1 MGIAQEP
8 STPLPACGERSTREA
23 RRVRGPHRDSELVE
37 TPPHQAEFGFSLL
50 PCRPLPARG
59 ARGAGSPSRR
69 LRSFCTLLVLLADL
83 GTAAAQTPSP
93 HGVVVAQEARA
104 AQVGV
109 EVLRR
114 GGNAVDAAVAT
125 GFAMAVT
132 YPRAGNL
139 GGGGY
144 MLIHLAGRHADVAI
158 DYRETAPAAATR
170 DMFLDQNGEA
180 DARKSRDTALAI
192 GVPGTVAGLILA
204 QARYGSGKLSLAEL
218 IAPAI
223 ALARDGL
230 PIADDVA
237 ESLPGS
243 ARRLGRWPSAAKIFL
258 KADGRALG
266 PGDTLVQRDL
276 ADTLQAI
283 ARDGARAFYEGAIAD
298 KLVVAVRAEGGI
310 MTGDDLK
317 HYQPLLR
324 TPVRGSYRG
333 YDIVS
338 MPPSSSGGVVLIE
351 MLNILEG
358 YRGGELGADS
368 VLRAHLLA
376 EAMQRAYADR
386 ATFLGDPAT
395 VTAPL
400 ARLMSKPYAQQL
412 RAGIDPAHATPAGD
426 IRPPGAPPREGQ
438 NTTHFSVA
446 DRFGNAVSNTYT
458 LNFSY
463 GLGLVAEGTGVLLNN
478 ELDDFAAKP
487 GAPNAYGLVG
497 GEANAPG
504 PGKRP
509 LSSMTPTI
517 VLRNGKPF
525 LITGSPG
532 GSRIITAVLQVISNV
547 IDRKL
552 PIAEAVNAPRIHDQW
567 SPDEVVVERGTAPD
581 LMRGLEGLGHKVTG
595 DLPRTS
601 ANSILVTPQ
610 GFVGAADPRSRGAAA
625 AGY

>member
-1 MGIAQEP
+1 ME
-8 STPLPACGERSTREA
+8 SPLIPRCRA
-23 RRVRGPHRDSELVE
+23 P
-37 TPPHQAEFGFSLL
+37 LL
-50 PCRPLPARG
+50 PPGEKGLSKPQAPARG
-59 ARGAGSPSRR
+59 R
-69 LRSFCTLLVLLADL
+69 LRIGFAVFALLALVLCEA
-83 GTAAAQTPSP
+83 TAQAQVPAP

-104 AQVGV
+104 AQIGV
-109 EVLRR
+109 EVLKR

-144 MLIHLAGRHADVAI
+144 MLIHLAGRHADMAI

-180 DARKSRDTALAI
+180 DPRKSRDSALAI
-192 GVPGTVAGLILA
+192 GVPGTVAGLA
-204 QARYGSGKLSLAEL
+204 MAHARYGSGKFRLADL
-218 IAPAI
+218 MAPAI
-223 ALARDGL
+223 KLARAGM
-230 PIADDVA
+230 PIEDDVA
-237 ESLPGS
+237 ESLPG
-243 ARRLGRWPSAAKIFL
+243 AVRRLGRWPSAAKIFL
-258 KADGRALG
+258 KGDGRALG
-266 PGDTLVQRDL
+266 PGDRLVQSDL
-276 ADTLQAI
+276 ADTLEAI
-283 ARDGARAFYEGAIAD
+283 ARGGPHAFYEGAVAD
-298 KLVVAVRAEGGI
+298 KLVAAVRAEGGI
-310 MTGDDLK
+310 LTGEDLRD
-317 HYQPLLR
+317 YRPLLR
-324 TPVRGSYRG
+324 EPVRGRYRG

-358 YRGGELGADS
+358 YRHGELGADGPG
-368 VLRAHLLA
+368 REHLLV

-386 ATFLGDPAT
+386 AAFLGDPAT

-400 ARLMSKPYAQQL
+400 ARLMSKPYGLKL
-412 RAGIDPAHATPAGD
+412 RAGIDPAHATPARD
-426 IRPPGAPPREGQ
+426 IRPDGAPPHEGD
-438 NTTHFSVA
+438 NTTHFSVV

-497 GEANAPG
+497 GDANAPG

-517 VLRNGKPF
+517 VLKDGRPF
-525 LITGSPG
+525 LVTGSPG

-547 IDRKL
+547 IDLKL
-552 PIAEAVNAPRIHDQW
+552 PIAEAVAAPRIHDQW
-567 SPDEVVVERGTAPD
+567 SPDEVVVERGLRAD
-581 LMRGLEGLGHKVTG
+581 LVSGLEAFGHKVKE
-595 DLPRTS
+595 DVPRTS
-601 ANSILVTPQ
+601 ANSILMTPQ
-610 GFVGAADPRSRGAAA
+610 GLVGAADPRTRGAAA

>member
-1 MGIAQEP
+1 MG
-8 STPLPACGERSTREA
+8 SGEA
-23 RRVRGPHRDSELVE
+23 RRVRGPHHESEVAE
-37 TPPHQAEFGFSLL
+37 TRPHRAETGFSSV
-50 PCRPLPARG
+50 PRGPLQSPLQTGVNALMARG
-59 ARGAGSPSRR
+59 ARKAVIPLIGLTFVA
-69 LRSFCTLLVLLADL
+69 FL
-83 GTAAAQTPSP
+83 GLGVRETNAQTPAR
-93 HGVVVAQEARA
+93 HGEVVAQEARA
-104 AQVGV
+104 AQIGV

-144 MLIHLAGRHADVAI
+144 MVIHLAGRHAEVAI

-170 DMFLDQNGEA
+170 DMFLDQNGAA
-180 DARKSRDTALAI
+180 DPRKSRNSALAV
-192 GVPGTVAGLILA
+192 GVPGTVAGLALA
-204 QARYGSGKLSLAEL
+204 QARYGSGRFSLADL
-218 IAPAI
+218 IAPAVK
-223 ALARDGL
+223 LARDGL
-230 PIADDVA
+230 PIEDDVA
-237 ESLPGS
+237 ETLPGA
-243 ARRLGRWPSAAKIFL
+243 ARRLARWPSAAKIFL
-258 KADGRALG
+258 KPDGGALA
-266 PGDTLVQRDL
+266 PGDRLVQGDL
-276 ADTLQAI
+276 ADTLEAI
-283 ARDGARAFYEGAIAD
+283 AGGGPRAFYEGPVAD
-298 KLVVAVRAEGGI
+298 KLVAAVRAEGGI
-310 MTGDDLK
+310 LAAEDLK
-317 HYQPLLR
+317 NYRPLMR
-324 TPVRGSYRG
+324 EPVRGRYRG

-358 YRGGELGADS
+358 YRHGELGTDS
-368 VLRAHLLA
+368 PQRAHLLV

-400 ARLMSKPYAQQL
+400 ARLMSKPYAQKL
-412 RAGIDPAHATPAGD
+412 RSGIDLTHATPARD
-426 IRPPGAPPREGQ
+426 IRPQGAPAHEGD
-438 NTTHFSVA
+438 NTTHFSVV

-497 GEANAPG
+497 GDANAPG

-517 VLRNGKPF
+517 VLKDGKPF

-532 GSRIITAVLQVISNV
+532 GSRIITAVLQIISNV
-547 IDRKL
+547 IDLKL
-552 PIAEAVNAPRIHDQW
+552 PIAQAVAAARIHDQW
-567 SPDEVVVERGTAPD
+567 SPDEVVVERGLKPE
-581 LMRGLEGLGHKVTG
+581 LIQGLEAYGHTVKQDV
-595 DLPRTS
+595 PRTS
-601 ANSILVTPQ
+601 ANSIMVTPQ
-610 GFVGAADPRSRGAAA
+610 GLVGAADPRSRGATA

>member
-1 MGIAQEP
+1 MAM
-8 STPLPACGERSTREA
+8 L
-23 RRVRGPHRDSELVE
+23 RRV
-37 TPPHQAEFGFSLL
+37 AYFGGD
-50 PCRPLPARG
+50 RYTPARG
-59 ARGAGSPSRR
+59 EKETGLVRVAA
-69 LRSFCTLLVLLADL
+69 FALLIL
-83 GTAAAQTPSP
+83 GFGFATTPATAEPPAP

-104 AQVGV
+104 AEIGV
-109 EVLRR
+109 AVLKQ

-144 MLIHLAGRHADVAI
+144 MLIHLASRHSDVAI

-180 DARKSRDTALAI
+180 DPGKSRDSALAI
-192 GVPGTVAGLILA
+192 GVPGTVAGLA
-204 QARYGSGKLSLAEL
+204 MAHARYGSGKFRLADL

-223 ALARDGL
+223 RLARAGM
-230 PIADDVA
+230 PIEDDIA
-237 ESLPGS
+237 ESLPGA
-243 ARRLGRWPSAAKIFL
+243 ARRLAHWPSAAKIFL
-258 KADGRALG
+258 RADGHALA
-266 PGDTLVQRDL
+266 PGDTLIQSDL
-276 ADTLQAI
+276 ADTLAAI
-283 ARDGARAFYEGAIAD
+283 ARGGPQAFYQGAVAD
-298 KLVVAVRAEGGI
+298 KLVADVRQQGGI
-310 MTGDDLK
+310 ITGDDLK
-317 HYQPLLR
+317 NYRALLR
-324 TPVRGSYRG
+324 APVRGRYRG
-333 YDIVS
+333 YDIVA

-358 YRGGELGADS
+358 YRHGELAADS
-368 VLRAHLLA
+368 PQRAHLLV

-386 ATFLGDPAT
+386 AAFLGDPAA

-400 ARLMSKPYAQQL
+400 ARLISKPYGQRL
-412 RAGIDPAHATPAGD
+412 RAGIDLAHATPAKD
-426 IRPPGAPPREGQ
+426 IHPDGAPAREGE
-438 NTTHFSVA
+438 NTTHFSVV

-463 GLGLVAEGTGVLLNN
+463 GLGMVAEGTGVLLNN

-497 GEANAPG
+497 GDANAPG

-517 VLRNGKPF
+517 VLRHGRPF
-525 LITGSPG
+525 LVTGSPG

-552 PIAEAVNAPRIHDQW
+552 PMADAVAAPRLHDQW
-567 SPDEVVVERGTAPD
+567 SPDEVVVERGLKPE
-581 LMRGLEGLGHKVTG
+581 LVQGLEGLGHKVRE
-595 DLPRTS
+595 DVPRTS
-601 ANSILVTPQ
+601 ANSILITPQ
-610 GFVGAADPRSRGAAA
+610 GLVGAADPRSRGAHA